1 MTYIVSDIHG
11 YFDLFLKLLDKINFS
26 QDDELICC
34 GDLIDKGPNSVKLI
48 RFVKEQSNMHCILGN
63 HEYSVLKDYYSMLQ
77 NSTVDFDEILQ
88 RLQTYFPDGKL
99 DWDLIGWLE
108 TLPAFIERSDFICV
122 HAGIP
127 LGADGKLIPFDK
139 TSVEQLV
146 YDRRFKDADVIPK
159 SDKTVF
165 FGHTPS
171 SYLINENKI
180 ITYRR
185 KDSNTNLIK
194 DFYKVHL
201 DIGVWLHGRLGCFCV
216 ETCQEFYVE

>member
-1 MTYIVSDIHG
+1 MTYIISDIHG
-11 YFDLFLKLLDKINFS
+11 YYDLFLKLLDKINFS
-26 QDDELICC
+26 KEDELISC
-34 GDLIDKGPNSVKLI
+34 GDLIDKGPNSIKLM
-48 RFVKEQSNMHCILGN
+48 RYVKEQSNIHCILGN
-63 HEYSVLKDYYSMLQ
+63 HEYSVLKTYYSMLQ
-77 NSTVDFDEILQ
+77 NSTVDFDEVLQ

-99 DWDLIGWLE
+99 DWELIDWLE
-108 TLPAFIERSDFICV
+108 TLPTYIERGDFICV

-127 LGADGKLIPFDK
+127 LGADGKPIPFEK
-139 TSVEQLV
+139 ASVEQLV
-146 YDRRFKDADVIPK
+146 YDRRFKDADVIPI

-165 FGHTPS
+165 FGHTPT

-180 ITYRR
+180 ITYSRR
-185 KDSNTNLIK
+185 DSNANSIK